1 MNNLRRQS
9 HRGAPSPVGKPRV
22 HRRNPPQIETESLC
36 AEAATLRLFS
46 IGTNDLTQYT
56 PAVDRTNREV
66 AHRADPFDPAVL
78 RLIAE
83 TVTAA
88 EAQGRWVEVCGA
100 GGGIPLGGPRA
111 DRAGDHRT
119 VGRHSLGSHH
129 QGEGPLFEHG

>member
-1 MNNLRRQS
+1 MKT
-9 HRGAPSPVGKPRV
+9 PSSPAKSPS
-22 HRRNPPQIETESLC
+22 QIETESLC

-88 EAQGRWVEVCGA
+88 EAQGRWVGVCGA
-100 GGGIPLGGPRA
+100 MSGL
-111 DRAGDHRT
+111 
-119 VGRHSLGSHH
+119 
-129 QGEGPLFEHG
+129 